1 MSDIMSKLIPKL
13 AVNDQL
19 LYSFIDRLDIS
30 LTIKPSIAQ
39 EALKLWCNRP
49 RDLSKIQSEWTQ
61 WREMVE
67 ALEDEQLNGNFFNE
81 LLCLP
86 KLGYV
91 FKDATEPMQVAN
103 FLLNYVYKGDL
114 FRCGKEFFLQTRSLF
129 KTDKETI
136 KEDIIRTIL
145 NNDFFLTLKEDKKV
159 KVCRYTMA
167 EEIAKMAFLNT
178 IEAPS
183 IREDIDKESKGKL
196 FFENGFWDFKN
207 REFKEYGS
215 ATLITIPTKL
225 NLVSNPE
232 LRKQIQDRI
241 LSPIFNDVIKQDW
254 FMYIVSRMI
263 AGCREDKSIYI
274 ITGAR
279 DCGKGVLSLLLEN
292 CFKKYISTI
301 DLSVFAVKTTKG
313 GDAGRENSFALAL
326 ESARIALMNES
337 TTAELDG
344 NKLKQIFSGGDSIM
358 TRKLHHENQEM
369 KIQASP
375 LLFCNETPRFNCDDV
390 SEKIYELHLTSKFI
404 NSDFPED
411 EKLSNVNYFQKDDS
425 VKERLIYDPAII
437 NEFILMLLESYYNPV
452 ETPEA
457 VKSEKRQN
465 VSELEVVKEAFIS
478 DPKGFMT
485 NKEIKATADMF
496 GIKKSQ
502 KELKRLILGLPKYSV
517 KEHTYLSKRG
527 LKGIR
532 QGILTF

>member
-1 MSDIMSKLIPKL
+1 MSKLIPKL

-30 LTIKPSIAQ
+30 LSVKPSIAQ
-39 EALKLWCNRP
+39 EGLKIWCNRP
-49 RDLSKIQSEWTQ
+49 RDLSKIESQ
-61 WREMVE
+61 WVHWGEMVE
-67 ALEDEQLNGNFFNE
+67 GLKDEQLNGNFFNE

-91 FKDATEPMQVAN
+91 FKDATEPMEVAN

-129 KTDKETI
+129 KTDKDAI
-136 KEDIIRTIL
+136 KEDLVRTIL
-145 NNDFFLTLKEDKKV
+145 NNEFWMTLKEDKKV
-159 KVCRYTMA
+159 KVCRYNMA

-196 FFENGFWDFKN
+196 FFENGYWDFN
-207 REFKEYGS
+207 ARRFNEYGS
-215 ATLITIPTKL
+215 ATLVTIQTKI
-225 NLVSNPE
+225 NLISNPE

-241 LSPIFNDVIKQDW
+241 LSPIFNDFVKQDW

-274 ITGAR
+274 VTGKR

-301 DLSVFAVKTTKG
+301 DLSVFAVKTSK

-337 TTAELDG
+337 TTGELDG

-358 TRKLHHENQEM
+358 TRKLHHENEEM

-390 SEKIYELHLTSKFI
+390 WEKISELHLTSKFVTP
-404 NSDFPED
+404 DFPED
-411 EKLSNVNYFQKDDS
+411 EKLSNVDYFPKDDS
-425 VKERLIYDPAII
+425 VKEKLINDPAII
-437 NEFILMLLESYYNPV
+437 NEFILMLFEAYNTPV
-452 ETPEA
+452 ETPEC
-457 VKSEKRQN
+457 VKNEKRQN
-465 VSELEVVKEAFIS
+465 VSELELIKEAFIS
-478 DPKGFMT
+478 DPNAFMT
-485 NKEIKATADMF
+485 NKEIKVTADMF
-496 GIKKSQ
+496 GIKKAQ

-517 KEHTYLSKRG
+517 KDHTYMAKRG

-532 QGILTF
+532 PGVLTF